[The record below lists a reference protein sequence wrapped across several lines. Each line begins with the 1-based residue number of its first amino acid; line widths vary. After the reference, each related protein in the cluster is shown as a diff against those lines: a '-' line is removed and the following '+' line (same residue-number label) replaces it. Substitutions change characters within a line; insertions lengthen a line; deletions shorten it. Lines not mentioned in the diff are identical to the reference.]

1 MKAVCELVLLML
13 TLSSIYM
20 ALAVLAI
27 IIEG

>member
-1 MKAVCELVLLML
+1 MKAVFELMLLMV